1 VTQAAP
7 AGYFE
12 SARLAFQPLGPG
24 NEALLHHVFTAAGD
38 YFLPL
43 TGRAEPDAG
52 AAKHE
57 IEAVSAHTSRAIA
70 LVTLLESGEP
80 AGSVG
85 WWLGHPEED
94 VALLGLLM
102 LVPELRGQGL
112 AREVVETLAERF
124 AAAGIRRLRTAVPT
138 THYAAHDFL
147 RGVGFAMM
155 SIRDHAAMG
164 VGGTGTLLWERAIGG
179 GEKEENAD

>member
-1 VTQAAP
+1 MTDTAP

-43 TGRAEPDAG
+43 TGRAEPDPS
-52 AAKHE
+52 AARHE
-57 IEAVSAHTSRAIA
+57 IEACSTHASRAIA
-70 LVTLLESGEP
+70 LLTSLESGEP

-85 WWLGHPEED
+85 WWLGNPEPD
-94 VALLGLLM
+94 VALIGLLM
-102 LVPELRGQGL
+102 LVPERRGQGL
-112 AREVVETLAERF
+112 GREVIEALAERF
-124 AAAGIRRLRTAVPT
+124 AADGIRRLRTAVPT

-147 RGVGFAMM
+147 RSVGFTMM

-164 VGGTGTLLWERAIGG
+164 IAGTGTLLWERTIGSG
-179 GEKEENAD
+179 DEAAG